1 LLYRGGHVSA
11 DPADVSDA
19 VELRAA
25 LAAIDGLT
33 IAFNRDGFL
42 CPFCK

>member
-1 LLYRGGHVSA
+1 VSA
-11 DPADVSDA
+11 DPADVGDA

-33 IAFNRDGFL
+33 IAFNRDDFARLLGN
-42 CPFCK
+42 